1 MNPILNKKN
10 HISNIKIK
18 QYNKKIDRNQ
28 DKINIREVKPK

>member
-10 HISNIKIK
+10 QISNKKIK
-18 QYNKKIDRNQ
+18 QYNKKNDRNQ